1 MVHQPECG
9 KNTPYVIDFI
19 KITLSAKLLNP
30 EEIRVQYVEKGL
42 SIPQIAKLFHVSKSM
57 IRVRL
62 HAIGIKNSIDSGR
75 NLNPENYRCTVAP
88 YGYQVQSGKL
98 VPNKKELQICRTVVN
113 LIDCDGLTHSEVA
126 RELAR
131 RGAKSRTSKPKWDS
145 KKIFNI
151 YKRWRGKI

>member
-62 HAIGIKNSIDSGR
+62 HAMGIRDGMTSGR
-75 NLNPENYRCTVAP
+75 NLNPENYRCPVAP
-88 YGYQVQSGKL
+88 YGYQVQAGKL
-98 VPNKKELQICRTVVN
+98 IPNKRELQICRNVVN
-113 LIDCDGLTHSEVA
+113 LINRDGFTQSKTA

-131 RGAKSRTSKPKWDS
+131 RGYKTRAGKSKWDS
-145 KKIFNI
+145 KTIFNM
-151 YKRWRGKI
+151 YKRWNGKI